1 MTITWLG
8 YSCFRIQ
15 TEDAQLAIDPY
26 DNSIGLRSPHFTA
39 DCLLLTHDHKAHAN
53 KAAVSGDPFVID
65 GPGEYEVKGV
75 MIYGIPSWHDNK
87 GGEERGA
94 NTMYLLQAEGIS
106 VAHLGDIGNML
117 DNGQLEKLEGVDV
130 LMIPI
135 GGKHTLDAEAASELI
150 SKIEPRIVIP
160 MHYKIPG
167 LTVDLDPITKFAKEL
182 GVQETAPVDKLKLAK
197 KDLPQDD
204 MQIVIMKP

>member
-15 TEDAQLAIDPY
+15 TQDAQLAIDPY
-26 DNSIGLRSPHFTA
+26 DNSIGLRSPHFAA
-39 DCLLLTHDHKAHAN
+39 DCLLITHEDKAHAN
-53 KAAVSGDPFVID
+53 RGAVSGNPFIID

-87 GGEERGA
+87 GGAERGA
-94 NTMYLLQAEGIS
+94 NTMFLLQTEGMS
-106 VAHLGDIGNML
+106 VAHLGDLGSTL
-117 DNGQLEKLEGVDV
+117 DNGQLEKLEGVDI
-130 LMIPI
+130 LMIPV
-135 GGKHTLDAEAASELI
+135 GGKHTLDAEGATELI

-167 LTVDLDPITKFAKEL
+167 LSVDLDPITKFVKEF
-182 GVQETAPVDKLKLAK
+182 GVQENAPVDKLKLAK

-204 MQIVIMKP
+204 MQVIIMKP